1 MPLLAVDVGAGTQDI
16 LLCREDIPLEGSTKM
31 VLPSPT
37 LLMAGRI
44 DRARSRGIDV
54 FLEGPTMGGGSSTAA
69 VMRHLAAGLKVYA
82 TPAAAATIDD
92 NLGRVAQMGVAI
104 QEDAPARA
112 ERIST
117 GDIDIPALKAALGLF
132 DIDLPDE
139 IAVAVQDH
147 GFSPDRSNRLVRF
160 EHMAEAIRA
169 GGRIENFAYR
179 QPPDIMTRMQAVN
192 DYLICLGYV
201 PLLMDTGPAALF
213 GVVQDP
219 RFVDP
224 CLIINFGNGHT
235 VAAVVYE
242 GRITALFE
250 HHTSELDPEKLR
262 RFASELCDGTLTNS
276 DVFDVG
282 GHGAF
287 IECVPDQVRSTL
299 ITGPRRDM
307 FLQSGVLE
315 GAVAAAPAGDM
326 MITGCI
332 GLREAWLRKD
342 RLWR

>member
-82 TPAAAATIDD
+82 TPAAAATIGD
-92 NLGRVAQMGVAI
+92 NLGRVAQMGVTI
-104 QEDAPARA
+104 QEEAPARA

-117 GDIDIPALKAALGLF
+117 GDIDIPALKTALGLF
-132 DIDLPDE
+132 DIDLPNE

-160 EHMAEAIRA
+160 EQMAEAIRA

-179 QPPDIMTRMQAVN
+179 QPPNIMTRMQAVN
-192 DYLICLGYV
+192 DYLTCLGYV

-219 RFVDP
+219 HFVDP
-224 CLIINFGNGHT
+224 CLIMNFGNGHT

-276 DVFDVG
+276 DVFDDG

-287 IECVPDQVRSTL
+287 IECVPDKVRSTL

>member
-1 MPLLAVDVGAGTQDI
+1 MPLLAVDVGSGTQDI
-16 LLCREDIPLEGSTKM
+16 LLYRESVTLEGSTKM

-37 LLMAGRI
+37 VLLAGRI
-44 DRARSRGIDV
+44 DHARSRGLDV
-54 FLEGPTMGGGSSTAA
+54 FLEGPTMGGGPSSAA
-69 VMRHLAAGLKVYA
+69 VMRHLKAGLKVYA
-82 TPAAAATIDD
+82 TPSAAATIND
-92 NLGRVAQMGVAI
+92 NLNRVAQMGVTI

-112 ERIST
+112 EKIST
-117 GDIDIPALKAALGLF
+117 GDIDIPALIAALALF

-147 GFSPDRSNRLVRF
+147 GFSPDRSNRLIRF
-160 EHMAEAIRA
+160 EHMAEAIRS
-169 GGRIENFAYR
+169 GGGIENFAFR
-179 QPPDIMTRMQAVN
+179 EPPKAMTRMLAVK
-192 DYLICLGYV
+192 DYLAGLGNK
-201 PLLMDTGPAALF
+201 PLLMDTGPAAIF
-213 GVVQDP
+213 GAATDP

-224 CLIINFGNGHT
+224 GRIINFGNGHT

-250 HHTSELDPEKLR
+250 HHTSQLDPKKLM
-262 RFASELCDGTLTNS
+262 RFASELCDGTLMNS
-276 DVFDVG
+276 DVFDDG

-299 ITGPRRDM
+299 VTGPRRDM
-307 FLQSGVLE
+307 FLRSRALE

-326 MITGCI
+326 MIAGCI
-332 GLREAWLRKD
+332 GLFEAWLRKD